1 MLVLTFNSSIDFR
14 KFNCNSYDKMHIW
27 NTKFPIS
34 NHFQVFFKYFL
45 VETLLKKQYTILTM
59 DVLKY
64 EMALSEKSK
73 ILKLSSGEKPC
84 L

>member
-1 MLVLTFNSSIDFR
+1 
-14 KFNCNSYDKMHIW
+14 
-27 NTKFPIS
+27 
-34 NHFQVFFKYFL
+34 L
-45 VETLLKKQYTILTM
+45 VEALLKKQYTILTM